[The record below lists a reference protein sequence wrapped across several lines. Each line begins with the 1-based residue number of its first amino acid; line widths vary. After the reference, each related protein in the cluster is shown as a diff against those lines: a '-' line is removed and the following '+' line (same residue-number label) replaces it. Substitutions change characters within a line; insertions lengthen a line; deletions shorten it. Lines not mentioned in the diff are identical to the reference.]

1 MSRCFLIRSCAT
13 AAQYGVRLLIVAVS
27 ECSLGQLLVCF
38 GWRSADAGYDGSGSF
53 LPRSQP
59 LTIVHFRAAKKRF
72 FSARRTHALGRMAV
86 QLVLGELHSRQ
97 IAPWRDHMNLAG
109 FFWQFLLGVG
119 HDRCQYPN
127 YVVEQTVGR
136 DRGVF

>member
-1 MSRCFLIRSCAT
+1 
-13 AAQYGVRLLIVAVS
+13 
-27 ECSLGQLLVCF
+27 
-38 GWRSADAGYDGSGSF
+38 
-53 LPRSQP
+53 
-59 LTIVHFRAAKKRF
+59 
-72 FSARRTHALGRMAV
+72 MAV

-127 YVVEQTVGR
+127 YVFEQTVGR